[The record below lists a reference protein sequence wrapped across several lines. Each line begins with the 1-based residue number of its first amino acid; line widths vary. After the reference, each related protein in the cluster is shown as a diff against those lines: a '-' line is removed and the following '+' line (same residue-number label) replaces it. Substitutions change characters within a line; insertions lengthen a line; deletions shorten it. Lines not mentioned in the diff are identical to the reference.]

1 MKRKQRS
8 TLLLSIVLALIPLTI
23 IFFPVDSNADRCQ
36 EMEQKGLLLAQ
47 QFKSAKVCKASN
59 MGIDLTDCL
68 FKAGKTEILLV
79 GAVGRRREER
89 MFGSLGS
96 GFYILSIDP
105 SVRVRVFV
113 DKDFGL
119 LVKVEGKDNLEE
131 KGCIDNEANI
141 TLDAQVLGPEELKEI
156 KIGILPP
163 LENKKDQIREV
174 QKNLSLLGYRPGQA
188 DGMLGHQT
196 KIAIE
201 AYKRDK
207 HLRKDLT
214 DEDIYTI
221 IAQDTYLKILDEL
234 KRLTGSIEKL
244 KPLPEQEE

>member
-1 MKRKQRS
+1 MKWIQRS
-8 TLLLSIVLALIPLTI
+8 MLLLFIALTFILLTI
-23 IFFPVDSNADRCQ
+23 IFLPVNVNADRCQ
-36 EMEQKGLLLAQ
+36 EMEKKGLLLAQ
-47 QFKSAKVCKASN
+47 QFKSTKICKASD
-59 MGIDLTDCL
+59 MGVDLTDCL

-79 GAVGRRREER
+79 GAAGRRKDER

-131 KGCIDNEANI
+131 KGCIYNEANI
-141 TLDAQVLGPEELKEI
+141 TLDAQVLDPDELKEI
-156 KIGILPP
+156 KIGTLPH
-163 LENKKDQIREV
+163 LENRKDQIREV
-174 QKNLSLLGYRPGQA
+174 QKNLSLLGYRPGLA
-188 DGMLGHQT
+188 DGMLGNQT

-201 AYKRDK
+201 TYKRDK

-214 DEDIYTI
+214 DEDVYML
-221 IAQDTYLKILDEL
+221 IAQDAYLKILDEL